1 MSLLND
7 VLRDL
12 QTRGVFGV
20 PPLTGLEPVADASTQ
35 HRRRTLL
42 LSALA
47 ALSIASAIVL
57 WRPVADQ
64 AWVLSFARIMADA
77 TSQPQSVSQTDAKT
91 SPQAE
96 PALAATG
103 DDLRKLF
110 AFDSSTTSSP
120 APRDDYVADPS
131 ADSPAAVESPAVV
144 ESPAAVESQ
153 PAVESQAAAASPV
166 TVESPAA
173 LEPAATTTI
182 LRRKSGTEATAATVA
197 RGLKAMG
204 GNDLRTAEHL
214 FREALVADSGDAA
227 TWSYLYSVLV
237 RASQP
242 AAAERALQR
251 GMASARQPAALAKL
265 YARMLLDRAE
275 KDAALSILQA
285 HRPRAAADAEYDAF
299 LAALLQQL
307 GHYGEAGEIYRTLL
321 TVEPGSGSG
330 WIGLAMSH
338 DSLGN
343 RADALS
349 AFERALGTGSL
360 KTPLARYARR
370 RSAELKSYD

>member
-1 MSLLND
+1 
-7 VLRDL
+7 
-12 QTRGVFGV
+12 
-20 PPLTGLEPVADASTQ
+20 
-35 HRRRTLL
+35 
-42 LSALA
+42 
-47 ALSIASAIVL
+47 
-57 WRPVADQ
+57 
-64 AWVLSFARIMADA
+64 
-77 TSQPQSVSQTDAKT
+77 
-91 SPQAE
+91 
-96 PALAATG
+96 
-103 DDLRKLF
+103 
-110 AFDSSTTSSP
+110 
-120 APRDDYVADPS
+120 
-131 ADSPAAVESPAVV
+131 
-144 ESPAAVESQ
+144 
-153 PAVESQAAAASPV
+153 
-166 TVESPAA
+166 
-173 LEPAATTTI
+173 
-182 LRRKSGTEATAATVA
+182 
-197 RGLKAMG
+197 MG

>member
-12 QTRGVFGV
+12 QTRGVFGM
-20 PPLTGLEPVADASTQ
+20 PPLTGLAPVAAASTQ
-35 HRRRTLL
+35 HRRRALL
-42 LSALA
+42 LPALA
-47 ALSIASAIVL
+47 ALSITLAIVW
-57 WRPVADQ
+57 WRPAADGQ
-64 AWVLSFARIMADA
+64 WLPSFARIMADV
-77 TSQPQSVSQTDAKT
+77 TTQPQSGSRTDAIT

-96 PALAATG
+96 SARAATG

-110 AFDSSTTSSP
+110 AVDKSGQASP
-120 APRDDYVADPS
+120 APHDNYIAETATASPATAKLPVTTAT
-131 ADSPAAVESPAVV
+131 PAAVTTAVSESPV
-144 ESPAAVESQ
+144 AAK
-153 PAVESQAAAASPV
+153 SPV
-166 TVESPAA
+166 AVAPA
-173 LEPAATTTI
+173 PTTTI
-182 LRRKSGTEATAATVA
+182 LRRKTGAEATAATVA

-214 FREALVADSGDAA
+214 FREALDADSGDAA
-227 TWSYLYSVLV
+227 TWGYLYSVLV
-237 RASQP
+237 RASRL
-242 AAAERALQR
+242 AAAEQALQQ
-251 GMASARQPAALAKL
+251 GLLSARQPAALAKL
-265 YARMLLDRAE
+265 HARMLLDRGE
-275 KDAALSILQA
+275 KNIALSILQA
-285 HRPRAAADAEYDAF
+285 HRPKATADAEYDAF

-307 GHYGEAGEIYRTLL
+307 GRYAQAGEIYRTLL

-343 RADALS
+343 RTDALS